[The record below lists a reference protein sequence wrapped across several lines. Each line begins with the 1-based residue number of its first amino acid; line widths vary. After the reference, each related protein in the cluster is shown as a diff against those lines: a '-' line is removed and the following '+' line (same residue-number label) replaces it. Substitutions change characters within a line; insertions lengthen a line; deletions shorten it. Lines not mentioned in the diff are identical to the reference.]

1 MMLQVKSK
9 NKIQNSLTLKHSYL
23 YYIKDIEDNSKYNV
37 DAKLYRNVCE
47 DFNKLLTTAIVEEG
61 EFFNVP
67 YRLGTIRIKK
77 RKIDLNNLK
86 PNFSLYNQ
94 TGVKT
99 KFLNEHSGGYYCR
112 FYWNKAAVIVKNKF
126 AYSFIPTRFNKRYLS
141 HKIKELG
148 RTQINKYFE

>member
-1 MMLQVKSK
+1 M
-9 NKIQNSLTLKHSYL
+9 
-23 YYIKDIEDNSKYNV
+23 
-37 DAKLYRNVCE
+37 
-47 DFNKLLTTAIVEEG
+47 LTTSIIEEG

-86 PNFSLYNQ
+86 PNFSLYNK

-112 FYWNKAAVIVKNKF
+112 FYWNKSSAIIKNKF
-126 AYSFIPTRFNKRYLS
+126 AYSFIPTRWNKRYLA
-141 HKIKELG
+141 HQINEQG
-148 RTQINKYFE
+148 RLQINKYFE